1 MSEPSRTWTRR
12 TVLTASA
19 AMGSL
24 AWRDPL
30 LAATPLPLPTGDA
43 VFTVGGKIT
52 LHNDGDLAKFDLKTL
67 DSLPQTGFSTKT
79 PWTPEAKFE
88 GVLLSTLLNRLGAFG
103 TTAVC
108 YALNDY
114 VIEMPLRNLTD
125 DGPLLATRMNGA
137 TMPVQ
142 KFGPIFVIYRFDTHP
157 EWRNNAIY
165 ARCIWQ
171 LQKMVIR

>member
-1 MSEPSRTWTRR
+1 MSEQSRTWTRR
-12 TVLTASA
+12 TVLAATA
-19 AMGSL
+19 GITSL
-24 AWRDPL
+24 GWRNPL
-30 LAATPLPLPTGDA
+30 LAAAPLPAPTGDP
-43 VFTVGGKIT
+43 VFTVGGKIKV
-52 LHNDGDLAKFDLKTL
+52 HNAGDLAAFDMKGL
-67 DSLPQTGFSTKT
+67 DSLPQTGFTTKT
-79 PWTPEAKFE
+79 PWTPEAKFD
-88 GVLLSTLLNRLGAFG
+88 GVLLSTLLDRLGASG
-103 TTAVC
+103 KIAVS

-114 VIEMPLRNLTD
+114 VIEIPLENLTD

-142 KFGPIFVIYRFDTHP
+142 KFGPIFVVYRFDTHP

>member
-1 MSEPSRTWTRR
+1 MSEHSRIWTRR
-12 TVLTASA
+12 TVLTATVGIA
-19 AMGSL
+19 SL
-24 AWRDPL
+24 AWRQPL
-30 LAATPLPLPTGDA
+30 LAATPLPAPTGDP
-43 VFTVGGKIT
+43 VFTVSGNIKVR
-52 LHNDGDLAKFDLKTL
+52 NAGDSAAFDIKEL
-67 DSLPQTGFSTKT
+67 DSLPQMGFTTKT

-88 GVLLSTLLNRLGAFG
+88 GVLLSTLLDRLGASG
-103 TTAVC
+103 KTAVC

-114 VIEMPLRNLTD
+114 VIEMPLQNLTD

-142 KFGPIFVIYRFDTHP
+142 KFGPIFVVYRFDTHP